1 MHQINKI
8 RELVQWIRDIA
19 KDHEED
25 DVPKDGD
32 TLSQYARLVGVGI
45 SRVRLMDH
53 YAAEIGERLDA
64 LEQELEEPQ
73 SEAEPVKSVLQ
84 MIAETPGINPA
95 FRAAIATED
104 LFSREQI
111 ERTKPW

>member
-1 MHQINKI
+1 MMHQINKI

-19 KDHEED
+19 KDHEEED
-25 DVPKDGD
+25 PPGKEDLTGW
-32 TLSQYARLVGVGI
+32 YARMTGVGI
-45 SRVRLMDH
+45 SRINLMDH

-64 LEQELEEPQ
+64 LEQELETTEDD
-73 SEAEPVKSVLQ
+73 
-84 MIAETPGINPA
+84 INVPLG
-95 FRAAIATED
+95 ESD